1 MILEEMLKEARE
13 EGYKEGW
20 KEGFKEGF
28 KEGLAEGRRLSI
40 IVLLR
45 RCEPVPEA
53 LQDRILDEKNLLTLK
68 KWLKLAASV
77 NSLEEFQKNM

>member
-1 MILEEMLKEARE
+1 MILEEMLKEAR
-13 EGYKEGW
+13 
-20 KEGFKEGF
+20 
-28 KEGLAEGRRLSI
+28 AEGRAEGIGLGI